1 MISKYL
7 KKLNKML
14 IITGFIW
21 IISLFFAHNT
31 VLAYGTW
38 QGDETSGMPQKG
50 QYSPKGG
57 LLPQILK
64 EKTFSGDA
72 DTEFPYT
79 PWSTDVSAGTVYCAD
94 SGSAIR
100 YGKYDPALHYAN
112 EGVGA
117 IFGIDYTNYSS
128 YKLLMTKLC
137 DEIGREIFDNMNK
150 FLEGLMT
157 KDWKYIAT
165 IPTSIGYKQIQ
176 GPTYYDDIYDI
187 DTSKPIVVTKANAEY
202 GDGETSYNYTRAEMS
217 ALKIATKIFKG
228 LSNWDKTY
236 TTDDKS
242 TNMKAWEVSLWLGD
256 KIDGPKAVIMET
268 EDRAENGYK
277 QKGNT
282 KTANNFTNSKS
293 ANVAYILTAMENAYS
308 GATNSIRERYN
319 LADIQTAYWEAVDF
333 DGISK
338 AHETQNGLTLF
349 ERAKSYQTFVNKD
362 LTNFQAKIDM
372 SQTQIITNR
381 NTNNY
386 IVGPITI
393 NYPYYEDISYL
404 KSIYLKINEDK
415 GASSKTLIYDENNDD
430 FEIEFIGQ
438 KVSGSNGL
446 KKEYPASGSQFY
458 IKFSASETAYPTKVG
473 LYADVE
479 HIKSSKIE
487 YNELDTKANVYQ
499 YIGFVA
505 SSRDYNADH
514 RKKRLRLA
522 YGTAHATITY
532 SYKVRVPKKIIYVFG
547 IPVVVSWKWVTSYG
561 WKNFTIDSNHYR
573 DRTYDIAQPFVMM
586 TREPVDEIKSQKL
599 TVTLE
604 GKREY
609 DVYHIE
615 QHKDNITPPK
625 NPGINTDTSVIDLTM
640 KISGKVWVDGSVG
653 KENQYDGKNGEGDT
667 PMSNVKVSLY
677 EVSKKPTTSTKP
689 KPTLPTP
696 TNPDEPQTPTITAP
710 RFLVYNRNTGEALL
724 ERGSTTQ
731 CSVASITKIV
741 TALVVA
747 ERMNLD
753 DVVTVNRT
761 AAGENLRKST
771 WSPKLQIVGLEAGD
785 KVTVRDLLKAVLVY
799 SGCDAAQAL
808 ADYMPGGSQAF
819 VNLMNEKVR
828 SLGATS
834 SHFVTPFGVKAEDK
848 SSAKDLAKILD
859 AAMDNPIFAEYFK
872 EGENQSTSITITRNG
887 TSFQRSLYST
897 NPLKTTPGIEGT
909 KTGQIRVSGYCVI
922 ASFVYENE
930 EYAIVVLGGTTKE
943 NRNSDARKLAQW
955 LLEKILYE
963 KSKEGKTDS
972 TTGSTGSTTGG
983 STGGTS
989 SSTFIEKGR
998 FVAATTTDENGYYEF
1013 YGLNSMY
1020 NYYVKFTYNGQYY
1033 EPTKYNANRDDENWD
1048 NNSKGMDV
1056 ADERNIFNA
1065 KFRDIGS
1072 APENLLEPAAEM
1084 HTRAELKEQGLI
1096 DDFGNIVGEVSE
1108 DGTRESTDTYVNESM
1123 MDSYTCNGTKKMDLY
1138 PNIDV
1143 FVNDDKKHSLLETSQ
1158 VLDLIESKDVK
1169 TLYADPDVMRHVNQG
1184 LVEREIVDLALRKD
1198 VYKATLEINGEVE
1211 EYTYDKRNSV
1221 IYEGCWD
1228 IKGRNNGYYNQNY
1241 TREIYREDYSY
1252 KVDDYSNL
1260 GIASNLLGLS
1270 QDSELK
1276 VFITYRF
1283 TIRNSSYGIATA
1295 VTEVVDYYDP
1305 DFTPVPE
1312 RSYLGDKDGKSIGS
1326 ITLNEKSRY
1335 SESTMKKMDGYNTI
1349 YVTGSNI
1356 YSSAKDDVATAGC
1369 FPLSDPDKN
1378 KDIYFYVT
1386 FEVKKD
1392 ANRNILLDNDSGKE
1406 NVAEINGY
1414 KSYYGIKAVAP
1425 NFGNTQA
1432 MAEFVRGDIAGIPDT
1447 DSTPGNLREIDT
1459 SKFED
1464 DTDKA
1469 PNIKITLNRQNV
1481 RTIKGTVWEDKRT
1494 EEVNNAMVGN
1504 GKRDDGETG
1513 INGVRVQLVELKE
1526 KSNGDGVDGTR
1537 YEYIWKEVKTGDTSQ
1552 TLSTVIPRRGNVTFS
1567 DLTSQ
1572 GIGTGEYLFQGLIP
1586 GEYIVRF
1593 IYGSTDETVLS
1604 EQAIDYKTG
1613 KTITNPVTQKLGYNG
1628 ETTINQK
1635 SYNGNDYKS
1644 TSYQVES
1651 ELFNGVGA
1659 YRNNTSGSYKY
1670 NFEEADGKNQS
1681 DAKDIMKDMDYSN
1694 LASII
1699 ESIGNWRLKVAK
1711 NPQNLKSIDH
1721 TREIVEK
1728 YSNGDVTNELAEI
1741 LASYEHLPSSE
1752 SKARENLDTFI
1763 KNTYMVAETGIID
1776 MKYEYN
1782 REESGT
1788 SSTGKGNIGSSNDDE
1803 QGGHYVLE
1811 KLDFGLVERPKAQL
1825 KVTKQVTNVKMTL
1838 ANNSVLFDAVEKATN
1853 VLWMDH
1859 TAHGQD
1865 TKNVYSTNKNY
1876 KNYLMLN
1883 PIVRSKAASKGKVQ
1897 LTMDQELMHGATLQI
1912 TYAITVANVG
1922 EVDYKEDQFYYTG
1935 KVGDTSTIVK
1945 TNPRKLIDYV
1955 GTQVHEWDD
1964 RDDNTATRN
1973 NLQFSSE
1980 LNPEWQVIDKDN
1992 VLGSLVNKKY
2002 ESGVKK
2008 YTKDHIIVTEAI
2020 SKDLIPLI
2028 ADNSKAKDNIAKEFK
2043 ENPMNALETVN
2054 ASQSVSGVQLILTQ
2068 MITQDNTDDDKTY
2081 NNMVELVTTK
2091 NTVGRKMAYSIV
2103 GNQDPTIEPYEID
2116 ADDSQDV
2123 VILPPFGNTPI
2134 FYVLI
2139 SAVAFI
2145 LIAGIT
2151 ITIVVLKKHK

>member
-1 MISKYL
+1 MRENIKTDN
-7 KKLNKML
+7 KK
-14 IITGFIW
+14 IIKAAS
-21 IISLFFAHNT
+21 IILVVLVLTMFFAEKKT
-31 VLAYGTW
+31 FAYGTW
-38 QGDETSGMPQKG
+38 QGNTSSGMPQKG
-50 QYSPKGG
+50 AFSDSGS
-57 LLPQILK
+57 LLPNILQK
-64 EKTFSGDA
+64 RTFSGDA
-72 DTEFPYT
+72 DTEFPYKN
-79 PWSTDVSAGTVYCAD
+79 WSTEVSGSTMYGAD
-94 SGSAIR
+94 SNKSVR
-100 YGKYDPALHYAN
+100 FGKYDATKYYPIPLINKEVGYYYSDFVPKMKELCEKRAKEYFDSYNWAEFFKNLQGAYGLKY
-112 EGVGA
+112 EGCESL
-117 IFGIDYTNYSS
+117 IWYTQ
-128 YKLLMTKLC
+128 L
-137 DEIGREIFDNMNK
+137 
-150 FLEGLMT
+150 
-157 KDWKYIAT
+157 
-165 IPTSIGYKQIQ
+165 Q
-176 GPTYYDDIYDI
+176 GPSIYNNELYKFDRL
-187 DTSKPIVVTKANAEY
+187 KPILITKANSSSESSASGYDYSKAE
-202 GDGETSYNYTRAEMS
+202 SLTRQVIT
-217 ALKIATKIFKG
+217 LKI
-228 LSNWDKTY
+228 LSKLSAWDKPEL
-236 TTDDKS
+236 TTDGS
-242 TNMKAWEVSLWLGD
+242 TNMSIFDTSIWNSDPVL
-256 KIDGPKAVIMET
+256 GPKVAVMET
-268 EDRAENGYK
+268 ENRAENGY
-277 QKGNT
+277 QQEGDT
-282 KTANNFTNSKS
+282 KKYTNLSIGRGGANI
-293 ANVAYILTAMENAYS
+293 AYILTAMENAYS
-308 GATNSIRERYN
+308 GVTNSVRSRYN
-319 LADIQTAYWEAVDF
+319 LSDIQTAYWEAKDYST
-333 DGISK
+333 ISS
-338 AHETQNGLTLF
+338 AQETSNGKELYKK
-349 ERAKSYQTFVNKD
+349 AKSYQKFVNKN
-362 LTNFQAKIDM
+362 LINFSAQIDM
-372 SQTQIITNR
+372 SQSQVIANRSTNQYII
-381 NTNNY
+381 
-386 IVGPITI
+386 GPLTI
-393 NYPYYEDISYL
+393 NYPEYEDISYL
-404 KSIYLKINEDK
+404 KSIYLKTNEGENLK
-415 GASSKTLIYDENNDD
+415 SRTLVYDENKDD
-430 FEIEFIGQ
+430 FEIEFIGR
-438 KVSGSNGL
+438 KVSCSNGL

-458 IKFSASETAYPTKVG
+458 IKFSASDTLYPTNVG
-473 LYADVE
+473 IYADVE
-479 HIKSSKIE
+479 YLKKAEIE
-487 YNELDTKANVYQ
+487 YNQLRTKTNVYQ
-499 YIGFVA
+499 YIGLTA
-505 SSRDYNADH
+505 RANENSSEKSD
-514 RKKRLRLA
+514 KKLRLA
-522 YGTAHATITY
+522 RGKALIYVNY
-532 SYKVRVPKKIIYVFG
+532 SYKQIHVDIGWIYVNVYTTIEKGSLVLG
-547 IPVVVSWKWVTSYG
+547 IHED
-561 WKNFTIDSNHYR
+561 N
-573 DRTYDIAQPFVMM
+573 TYMMAQPFVQM
-586 TREPVDEIKSQKL
+586 TKDPVDTIDAQPID
-599 TVTLE
+599 VAMG

-609 DVYHIE
+609 NVYHME
-615 QHKDNITPPK
+615 AHKNNITLPT
-625 NPGINTDTSVIDLTM
+625 NPGLDPNKNQKNVDLTM
-640 KISGKVWVDGSVG
+640 KIGGKVWVDGSVG
-653 KENQYDGKNGEGDT
+653 KEDKYDGKYGDGDT

-677 EVSKKPTTSTKP
+677 EVPKIPTPGTKP
-689 KPTLPTP
+689 KPTLPP
-696 TNPDEPQTPTITAP
+696 TTDIDEPKKPTISAP
-710 RFLVYNRNTGEALL
+710 RFLVYNRKTGETLWGKG
-724 ERGSTTQ
+724 ENTQ
-731 CSVASITKIV
+731 CAVASITKMV

-747 ERMNLD
+747 ERMNLN

-761 AAGENLRKST
+761 AAGEYLRTST
-771 WSPKLQIVGLEAGD
+771 WSPELQIVGLEEGD
-785 KVTVRDLLKAVLVY
+785 KVTVRDLLRAVLVY
-799 SGCDAAQAL
+799 SGCDAAEAL
-808 ADYMPGGSQAF
+808 AEYYPGGKNVF
-819 VNLMNEKVR
+819 INLMNEKVR

-834 SHFVTPFGVKAEDK
+834 SHFVTPFGVKPEDK

-872 EGENQSTSITITRNG
+872 EGSKQSISITINRNG
-887 TSFQRSLYST
+887 TRKLNST

-972 TTGSTGSTTGG
+972 TGG
-983 STGGTS
+983 IGTGGTIGGV
-989 SSTFIEKGR
+989 TEQFDFIEKGR
-998 FVAATTTDENGYYEF
+998 FVEATTTDKNGDYVF
-1013 YGLNSMY
+1013 YNLNSMY

-1056 ADERNIFNA
+1056 ATQRNVFNA

-1072 APENLLEPAAEM
+1072 APENLLEPKAEM
-1084 HTRAELKEQGLI
+1084 HTRTELKDQGLI
-1096 DDFGNIVGEVSE
+1096 DDFGNIVGEVSK
-1108 DGTRESTDTYVNESM
+1108 DGKRESKDTYVNESM
-1123 MDSYTCNGTKKMDLY
+1123 MDSYTCNGTNNMDLY
-1138 PNIDV
+1138 PNLDV
-1143 FVNDDKKHSLLETSQ
+1143 FVNDEKKHALIDSKQ
-1158 VLDLIESKDVK
+1158 MIDFIESDKVK
-1169 TLYADPDVMRHVNQG
+1169 TLYAEPDIMRHVNQG
-1184 LVEREIVDLALRKD
+1184 FVERETVDLALRKD

-1211 EYTYDKRNSV
+1211 EYKYDKRNSI

-1228 IKGRNNGYYNQNY
+1228 IKGRNNGYYSNNY
-1241 TREIYREDYSY
+1241 TRELYREDYSF
-1252 KVDDYSNL
+1252 KVEDYSQWGL
-1260 GIASNLLGLS
+1260 FQEALGLS

-1276 VFITYRF
+1276 VFVTYKF

-1312 RSYLGDKDGKSIGS
+1312 RSYIGDKDGNSKGS
-1326 ITLNEKSRY
+1326 VTLSEKSRY
-1335 SESTMKKMDGYNTI
+1335 SEATMKKMDGYNTI

-1356 YSSAKDDVATAGC
+1356 YSSAGDDIASTGC

-1378 KDIYFYVT
+1378 KDIYFYIT

-1392 ANRNILLDNDSGKE
+1392 ANRNILLDDDTGKE

-1414 KSYYGIKAVAP
+1414 KSYYGRKAVAP

-1432 MAEFVRGDIAGIPDT
+1432 MAEFIRGDIAGIPDT

-1494 EEVNNAMVGN
+1494 EEANNAMVGN

-1513 INGVRVQLVELKE
+1513 INGVRVQLVELRE

-1593 IYGSTDETVLS
+1593 VYGSTDETVLS
-1604 EQAIDYKTG
+1604 EKAVDYKTG
-1613 KTITNPVTQKLGYNG
+1613 EIISNPVTQKLGYSG
-1628 ETTINQK
+1628 KTTINQK

-1681 DAKDIMKDMDYSN
+1681 DAKDIMKDMDYSS
-1694 LASII
+1694 LSSII
-1699 ESIGNWRLKVAK
+1699 QSIGNWRLKVAK
-1711 NPQNLKSIDH
+1711 NPLNLVNIDN

-1741 LASYEHLPSSE
+1741 LASYEHLPTSE
-1752 SKARENLDTFI
+1752 DKAREYLNTFMN
-1763 KNTYMVAETGIID
+1763 NTYMVAETGVIN
-1776 MKYEYN
+1776 MKSEYN
-1782 REESGT
+1782 REESETTPLVGT
-1788 SSTGKGNIGSSNDDE
+1788 ANVGFNNYDR
-1803 QGGHYVLE
+1803 GGYYVLE
-1811 KLDFGLVERPKAQL
+1811 GLDFGLVERPKAQL
-1825 KVTKQVTNVKMTL
+1825 KVTKQITNVKMTL
-1838 ANNSVLFDAVEKATN
+1838 ADNSVLFDAIAKATN
-1853 VLWMDH
+1853 VLWIDH

-1897 LTMDQELMHGATLQI
+1897 LTMDQEVMHGATLQI

-1935 KVGDTSTIVK
+1935 KVGDTGTIVK

-1955 GTQVHEWDD
+1955 GTQLHEWDD
-1964 RDDNTATRN
+1964 REDKTATRN
-1973 NLQFSSE
+1973 NLQFNSNQ
-1980 LNPEWQVIDKDN
+1980 NPEWQVITSDK
-1992 VLGSLVNKKY
+1992 VLQDGLVNKAY
-2002 ESGVKK
+2002 ETSIKK

-2028 ADNSKAKDNIAKEFK
+2028 ADTSEAKNQIANKFK
-2043 ENPMNALETVN
+2043 EDPMHALETVN

-2068 MITQDNTDDDKTY
+2068 MITQDNTNDDKTY

-2091 NTVGRKMAYSIV
+2091 NTVGRKMAYSVV
-2103 GNQDPTIEPYEID
+2103 GNQDPITEPYEID

>member
-1 MISKYL
+1 
-7 KKLNKML
+7 ML
-14 IITGFIW
+14 ITRAQ
-21 IISLFFAHNT
+21 SSSASS
-31 VLAYGTW
+31 
-38 QGDETSGMPQKG
+38 TSGYD
-50 QYSPKGG
+50 YSKAES
-57 LLPQILK
+57 LTRNVMLLRILPQL
-64 EKTFSGDA
+64 
-72 DTEFPYT
+72 
-79 PWSTDVSAGTVYCAD
+79 STWDRPELTTD
-94 SGSAIR
+94 GS
-100 YGKYDPALHYAN
+100 
-112 EGVGA
+112 
-117 IFGIDYTNYSS
+117 TNMS
-128 YKLLMTKLC
+128 
-137 DEIGREIFDNMNK
+137 IFD
-150 FLEGLMT
+150 
-157 KDWKYIAT
+157 A
-165 IPTSIGYKQIQ
+165 SIWNFDPVLGPKVAVMETENRAGDGYKQQ
-176 GPTYYDDIYDI
+176 G
-187 DTSKPIVVTKANAEY
+187 DT
-202 GDGETSYNYTRAEMS
+202 
-217 ALKIATKIFKG
+217 
-228 LSNWDKTY
+228 KTY
-236 TTDDKS
+236 SNFS
-242 TNMKAWEVSLWLGD
+242 TNL
-256 KIDGPKAVIMET
+256 
-268 EDRAENGYK
+268 
-277 QKGNT
+277 KG
-282 KTANNFTNSKS
+282 ANI
-293 ANVAYILTAMENAYS
+293 AYILTAMENAYS
-308 GATNSIRERYN
+308 GVTNSVRTRYS
-319 LADIQTAYWEAVDF
+319 LSDIQTAYWEAKDF
-333 DGISK
+333 SIISSK
-338 AHETQNGLTLF
+338 EETQNGKELF
-349 ERAKSYQTFVNKD
+349 KKAKSYQKFVN
-362 LTNFQAKIDM
+362 TNLYNYSAQLDM
-372 SQTQIITNR
+372 SQSQIVSNR
-381 NTNNY
+381 SDNKY
-386 IVGPITI
+386 IIGPITI
-393 NYPYYEDISYL
+393 TYPEYEDISYI
-404 KSIYLKINEDK
+404 KSIYLKTNEGNLLK
-415 GASSKTLIYDENNDD
+415 SRTLVYDENTDD
-430 FEIEFIGQ
+430 FEIEFIGR

-458 IKFSASETAYPTKVG
+458 IKFSASDTLYPTNVG
-473 LYADVE
+473 VYADFE
-479 HIKSSKIE
+479 YLRKAEIK
-487 YNELDTKANVYQ
+487 YNELRTKTNVYQ
-499 YIGFVA
+499 YIGLTA
-505 SSRDYNADH
+505 RANESSSEKSD
-514 RKKRLRLA
+514 KKLRIA
-522 YGTAHATITY
+522 RGQAIITVKY
-532 SYKVRVPKKIIYVFG
+532 SYQQVHVEWVGP
-547 IPVVVSWKWVTSYG
+547 IPIPYTTTEYG
-561 WKNFTIDSNHYR
+561 ELILTIHND
-573 DRTYDIAQPFVMM
+573 DTYMIAQPFVQM
-586 TREPVDEIKSQKL
+586 TKDPVDTIDAQPID
-599 TVTLE
+599 VAMG

-609 DVYHIE
+609 NVYHLE
-615 QHKDNITPPK
+615 LHKNNIKLPT
-625 NPGINTDTSVIDLTM
+625 NPGLDTSKNQKNVDLTM
-640 KISGKVWVDGSVG
+640 KIGGKVWVDGSVG
-653 KENQYDGKNGEGDT
+653 KEDKYDGKYGDGDT

-677 EVSKKPTTSTKP
+677 EIPKIPTPGTKP
-689 KPTLPTP
+689 KPTLPP
-696 TNPDEPQTPTITAP
+696 TTDTDEPKKPTISAP
-710 RFLVYNRNTGEALL
+710 RFLVYNRKTGETLWGKG
-724 ERGSTTQ
+724 ENTQ
-731 CSVASITKIV
+731 CAVASITKMV

-747 ERMNLD
+747 ERMNLN

-761 AAGENLRKST
+761 AAGEYLRTST
-771 WSPKLQIVGLEAGD
+771 WSPELQIVGLEEGD
-785 KVTVRDLLKAVLVY
+785 KVTVRDLLRAVLVY
-799 SGCDAAQAL
+799 SGCDAAEAL
-808 ADYMPGGSQAF
+808 AEYYPGGKNVF
-819 VNLMNEKVR
+819 INLMNEKVR

-834 SHFVTPFGVKAEDK
+834 SHFVTPFGVKPEDR

-872 EGENQSTSITITRNG
+872 EGSKQSISITINRNG
-887 TSFQRSLYST
+887 TSFQRKLNST

-972 TTGSTGSTTGG
+972 TGG
-983 STGGTS
+983 IGTGGTIGGI
-989 SSTFIEKGR
+989 TEQFDFIEKGR
-998 FVAATTTDENGYYEF
+998 FVEATTTDKNGDYVF
-1013 YGLNSMY
+1013 YNLNSMY

-1033 EPTKYNANRDDENWD
+1033 EPTKYNAKRDDENWD

-1056 ADERNIFNA
+1056 ATQRNVFNA

-1072 APENLLEPAAEM
+1072 APENLLEPKAEM
-1084 HTRAELKEQGLI
+1084 HTRTELKDQGLI
-1096 DDFGNIVGEVSE
+1096 DDFGNIVGEVSK
-1108 DGTRESTDTYVNESM
+1108 DGKRESKDTYVNESM
-1123 MDSYTCNGTKKMDLY
+1123 MDSYTCNGTNNMDLY
-1138 PNIDV
+1138 PNLDV
-1143 FVNDDKKHSLLETSQ
+1143 FVNDEKKHALIDSKQ
-1158 VLDLIESKDVK
+1158 MIDFIESDKVK
-1169 TLYADPDVMRHVNQG
+1169 TLYAEPDIMRHVNQG
-1184 LVEREIVDLALRKD
+1184 FVEREIVDLALRKD

-1211 EYTYDKRNSV
+1211 EYKYDKRNSI

-1228 IKGRNNGYYNQNY
+1228 IKGRNNGYYSNNY
-1241 TREIYREDYSY
+1241 TRELYREDYSF
-1252 KVDDYSNL
+1252 KVEDYSQWGL
-1260 GIASNLLGLS
+1260 FQEALGLS

-1276 VFITYRF
+1276 VFVTYKF

-1312 RSYLGDKDGKSIGS
+1312 RSYIGDKDGNSIGS
-1326 ITLNEKSRY
+1326 VTLSEKSRY
-1335 SESTMKKMDGYNTI
+1335 SEATMKKMDGYNTI

-1356 YSSAKDDVATAGC
+1356 YSSAGDDIASTGC

-1378 KDIYFYVT
+1378 KDIYFYIT

-1392 ANRNILLDNDSGKE
+1392 ASRNILLDDDTGKE

-1414 KSYYGIKAVAP
+1414 KSYYGRKAVAP

-1432 MAEFVRGDIAGIPDT
+1432 MAEFIRGDIAGIPDS

-1469 PNIKITLNRQNV
+1469 PNIKITLNHQNV

-1494 EEVNNAMVGN
+1494 EEANNAMVGN

-1513 INGVRVQLVELKE
+1513 INGVRVQLVELRE

-1604 EQAIDYKTG
+1604 EKAVDYKTG
-1613 KTITNPVTQKLGYNG
+1613 EIISNPVTQKLGYSG
-1628 ETTINQK
+1628 ATAINQK

-1681 DAKDIMKDMDYSN
+1681 DAKDIMKDMDYSS
-1694 LASII
+1694 LSSII
-1699 ESIGNWRLKVAK
+1699 QSIGNWRLKVAK
-1711 NPQNLKSIDH
+1711 NPLNLVNIDN

-1741 LASYEHLPSSE
+1741 LSSYEHLPTSE
-1752 SKARENLDTFI
+1752 GKTREYLNTFMD
-1763 KNTYMVAETGIID
+1763 NTYMVAETGVIN
-1776 MKYEYN
+1776 MKSEYN

-1788 SSTGKGNIGSSNDDE
+1788 SILGKGNIGASNYDE
-1803 QGGHYVLE
+1803 TNKGGYYVLE
-1811 KLDFGLVERPKAQL
+1811 GLDFGLVERPKAQL
-1825 KVTKQVTNVKMTL
+1825 KVTKQITNVKMTL
-1838 ANNSVLFDAVEKATN
+1838 ADNSVLFDAIAKATN
-1853 VLWMDH
+1853 VLWIDH

-1883 PIVRSKAASKGKVQ
+1883 PFVRSKAASKGKVQ
-1897 LTMDQELMHGATLQI
+1897 LTMDQEVMHGATLQI

-1935 KVGDTSTIVK
+1935 KVGDTGTIVK

-1955 GTQVHEWDD
+1955 GTQLHEWDD
-1964 RDDNTATRN
+1964 RDDKTATRN
-1973 NLQFSSE
+1973 NLQFNSNQ
-1980 LNPEWQVIDKDN
+1980 NPEWQVITSDK
-1992 VLGSLVNKKY
+1992 VLQDGLVNKAY
-2002 ESGVKK
+2002 ETSIKK

-2028 ADNSKAKDNIAKEFK
+2028 ADTSEAKNQIANKFK
-2043 ENPMNALETVN
+2043 EDPMHALETVN

-2068 MITQDNTDDDKTY
+2068 MITQDNTNDDKTY

-2091 NTVGRKMAYSIV
+2091 NTVGRKMAYSVV
-2103 GNQDPTIEPYEID
+2103 GNQDPTTVPYEID
-2116 ADDSQDV
+2116 ADESQDV